1 MVGTQRTISLACFPL
16 LHPLKCFVV
25 SVCSVDIDT
34 SSSIDEGSHT
44 LFFPSSV
51 PVAPSNPEHLTMPGA
66 TEQNDDPD
74 SPTNGSSTPDIRPRG
89 GLGVSPVD
97 VFQDQFKPS
106 QYTRS
111 HSFTNDWEKQ
121 PYPVIRPSVE
131 GRRQRPYPAPSG
143 FAEVRMG
150 YSGDWSLAPVPG
162 ARVSALTCKDATML
176 C

>member
-1 MVGTQRTISLACFPL
+1 
-16 LHPLKCFVV
+16 
-25 SVCSVDIDT
+25 
-34 SSSIDEGSHT
+34 
-44 LFFPSSV
+44 
-51 PVAPSNPEHLTMPGA
+51 MPGV
-66 TEQNDDPD
+66 TEQNDDPG
-74 SPTNGSSTPDIRPRG
+74 SPTNGSFISDIRPRG

-131 GRRQRPYPAPSG
+131 GRHQRQYPAPSG

-150 YSGDWSLAPVPG
+150 YSGDWSLAPAPG
-162 ARVSALTCKDATML
+162 ITIPRMSALTCKDATML